1 MSVVVVVRLPYDVLQ
16 TVTLAPLSLPLPT
29 DACPSPVGPCL
40 HDLLPL
46 VMAKAPV
53 LCVSEAASLW
63 GSGTG
68 QSSREEAL
76 QLHWAIDDWTP
87 PLDPPTPTD
96 ASTSGG
102 PNPRVLQHQGSS
114 LGHSGSVGVSGMGS
128 GKGLQDR
135 LRHSLSS
142 TLRAH
147 GPLSDPDTAHL
158 LLLAPFPPHSLDA
171 ITPPT
176 LIPPHTPL
184 AEVWGGRR
192 EGGGGVLRLRLVHRC
207 ELDVALQVAQAL
219 NLPQARAHKDTHIQ
233 SLIKIG

>member
-16 TVTLAPLSLPLPT
+16 TVALPPLSLPLPT
-29 DACPSPVGPCL
+29 ESCPSPVGPCL

-63 GSGTG
+63 GSGAG
-68 QSSREEAL
+68 QSSGEEAL

-87 PLDPPTPTD
+87 PLDPPPPTD
-96 ASTSGG
+96 APSSGG
-102 PNPRVLQHQGSS
+102 PNPRLLQHQGSS
-114 LGHSGSVGVSGMGS
+114 LGGSVGVSNAGS

-135 LRHSLSS
+135 LMHSLSS

-158 LLLAPFPPHSLDA
+158 LLLAPFHPHSLDA

-176 LIPPHTPL
+176 LLPPHTPL
-184 AEVWGGRR
+184 AEVWGGRGEGR

-219 NLPQARAHKDTHIQ
+219 NLPQARTHAHIHQ
-233 SLIKIG
+233 